1 MPQSLY
7 RGYCRTKHFQLLL
20 CMLICL
26 EQLSLA

>member
-7 RGYCRTKHFQLLL
+7 REYCRTKHSQLLL
-20 CMLICL
+20 CMLTYL